1 MDLKT
6 YFLLFIIYSFIG
18 WLIEVISSA
27 IQKEGFVNRGFL
39 LGPYCPIYGFGCLAI
54 LILLKDYADHPITL
68 FINAIVIC
76 SVLEYSTSFL
86 LEKIFKVRWWDYS
99 NRKYNLNGRICL
111 ETMIPFGLA
120 ALFVWY
126 VLNRFIL
133 FGLNMIPDP
142 VLLVIS
148 IILAVIF
155 LIDIIVSFNIVNQY
169 KNTIKKIKISD
180 ATEDINKYIKKILAD
195 KSYFYRRLIKA
206 FPKIDLK
213 MLLSKLKID
222 ITNKKN

>member
-18 WLIEVISSA
+18 WLIEVLYSLKSD
-27 IQKEGFVNRGFL
+27 GFVNRGFL

-54 LILLKDYADHPITL
+54 LILLKDYADHPVTL

-126 VLNRFIL
+126 VLNHFIL
-133 FGLNMIPDP
+133 FGLNMIPDT

-148 IILAVIF
+148 IVLAVIF
-155 LIDIIVSFNIVNQY
+155 FVDIIISFNIVNQY

-213 MLLSKLKID
+213 ILLSKLKID